1 MYESGNYTSTA
12 TFVGLSSSC
21 YSLSKQRRQ
30 FKRLRNGT
38 RRRRISPVALQH
50 LSASY
55 LFLASDAGQ
64 SCHITEER
72 IRLLDKLGFVW
83 LPRQSLSDV
92 EDDSS
97 SDDGVTDHSENEDE
111 ETSPSNKKKRARR
124 S

>member
-1 MYESGNYTSTA
+1 
-12 TFVGLSSSC
+12 
-21 YSLSKQRRQ
+21 
-30 FKRLRNGT
+30 
-38 RRRRISPVALQH
+38 LQH

-55 LFLASDAGQ
+55 LCLAAYAGQ

-83 LPRQSLSDV
+83 FPRQSLSDV

-97 SDDGVTDHSENEDE
+97 SDDGGGTDHSDNEYE